1 MAFIDIDCGNVIG
14 RNIAARHRI
23 VVSHQVKT
31 FDIEIADRLFT
42 IIDSAVIVDRDT
54 GNFFITSSMLL
65 SPFAVNADTSY
76 DIVSPFTR
84 VCGAL
89 TITSFNSY
97 ACLTSL
103 IFE

>member
-1 MAFIDIDCGNVIG
+1 
-14 RNIAARHRI
+14 
-23 VVSHQVKT
+23 
-31 FDIEIADRLFT
+31 
-42 IIDSAVIVDRDT
+42 
-54 GNFFITSSMLL
+54 MLL

-103 IFE
+103 IFSGLTESSTMISLSSYFGEEKESFAGKESDCIEKAPFLSERVNDTGEEPL